1 MGGAGK
7 TFQWE
12 RYLLC
17 YYAIRVKR
25 IFSHGNGRV
34 RGGVRAI
41 IIGKGAIGVAK
52 KGVGRPKKYSA
63 EKLAYAV
70 ERYFRSISVLQPL
83 LDEDGKNVLDC
94 DGDPIV
100 IRRYV
105 IPPTISGLCLRLGI
119 DRRTWL
125 NYSNPILNGGTA
137 ERASALSRV
146 CDDVKLRIEA
156 YLNEEL
162 LRREKSVQGVI
173 FNLSNNYGWSEKH
186 QHEQRVELGEETRK
200 VVSQNLT
207 LDEKLRLIREAAAEI
222 GEPEPGGEDPED
234 ADDGVEGG

>member
-1 MGGAGK
+1 M
-7 TFQWE
+7 
-12 RYLLC
+12 
-17 YYAIRVKR
+17 
-25 IFSHGNGRV
+25 
-34 RGGVRAI
+34 
-41 IIGKGAIGVAK
+41 AK

-83 LDEDGKNVLDC
+83 QGEDGENVLDC
-94 DGDPIV
+94 DGNPIV

-162 LRREKSVQGVI
+162 LRREKSVQGII
-173 FNLSNNYGWSEKH
+173 FNLSNNYGWAEKH
-186 QHEQRVELGEETRK
+186 EHNQRVELGEETRK
-200 VVSQNLT
+200 IVSQNLT
-207 LDEKLRLIREAAAEI
+207 LDEKFALIREAAAEL
-222 GEPEPGGEDPED
+222 GEPEPEEDGEDPED
-234 ADDGVEGG
+234 GEEGG